1 MPKSLLYSL
10 CAVCI
15 HIIYIKGSPGA
26 PNSTNISKICCNLPS
41 PKQSELA
48 TACWAKCSKL
58 AVSCQFL
65 IKSFSLAELNAP
77 FSLQTLAMM
86 TSHLVSI
93 ASIPESPVWFLV
105 RAIPPVPLESW
116 QPDQPKET
124 APFPKTYSVRGA
136 EPFCQEAPRRALSAV
151 LKKIF
156 PDAAQIRTV
165 YLLFTHVLKEQQA
178 FSILIRLYRR
188 AEFALA

>member
-1 MPKSLLYSL
+1 
-10 CAVCI
+10 
-15 HIIYIKGSPGA
+15 
-26 PNSTNISKICCNLPS
+26 
-41 PKQSELA
+41 
-48 TACWAKCSKL
+48 
-58 AVSCQFL
+58 
-65 IKSFSLAELNAP
+65 
-77 FSLQTLAMM
+77 MM

>member
-1 MPKSLLYSL
+1 MAS
-10 CAVCI
+10 
-15 HIIYIKGSPGA
+15 
-26 PNSTNISKICCNLPS
+26 
-41 PKQSELA
+41 
-48 TACWAKCSKL
+48 ACWAKCSKL
-58 AVSCQFL
+58 EVTCQFL
-65 IKSFSLAELNAP
+65 IKSSSLAELNAP
-77 FSLQTLAMM
+77 FSLKTLATM
-86 TSHLVSI
+86 TSSHLVSI
-93 ASIPESPVWFLV
+93 ASIPESPVWSLV
-105 RAIPPVPLESW
+105 RAILPVPLESW

-156 PDAAQIRTV
+156 PDAAQITTV